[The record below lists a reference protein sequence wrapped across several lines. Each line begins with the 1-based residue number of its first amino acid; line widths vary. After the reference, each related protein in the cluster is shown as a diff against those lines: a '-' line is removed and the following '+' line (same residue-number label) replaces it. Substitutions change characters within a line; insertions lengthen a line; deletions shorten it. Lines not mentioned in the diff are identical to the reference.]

1 MLPKKCIFSRNK
13 LTALI
18 VVFGA
23 LSVSVPVQAC
33 GSDPYIGEI
42 CTFAFDFCPE
52 GFVEAD
58 GRLLAANANQAL
70 LSLLAN
76 RYGGDGITNFRVPDL
91 RNRAPTG
98 KGSSPDF
105 PNVIIPIG
113 TKYGALSTTLTIN
126 QMPTHTHT
134 AQFIPVTG
142 NQTVNIPAS
151 TGNLSV
157 NASLPVSTQVGTSTG
172 ILSAL
177 SSGQTGYLAGLAGKV
192 GVPAVTFTGPYT
204 TTQPAAGSMATLPAN
219 VTVSGTAATAATS
232 AAISTVTGGSVTVNA
247 AGGASSSNTVPTI
260 SPSLAITY
268 CIATQGLY
276 PVRQ

>member
-1 MLPKKCIFSRNK
+1 MLPKKCIFNRNK

-33 GSDPYIGEI
+33 GSDPYLGEI
-42 CTFAFDFCPE
+42 CTFAFDYCPE

-58 GRLLAANANQAL
+58 GRLLAVNANQAL

-76 RYGGDGITNFRVPDL
+76 RYGGDGITNFAVPDL

-98 KGSSPDF
+98 KGSSRDF
-105 PNVIIPIG
+105 PTIG
-113 TKYGALSTTLTIN
+113 TKYGALSATLTIN
-126 QMPTHTHT
+126 QMPAHAHA
-134 AQFIPVTG
+134 AQFTPVTG
-142 NQTVNIPAS
+142 NQTVNIPA
-151 TGNLSV
+151 TQGNLSV
-157 NASLPVSTQVGTSTG
+157 NAALPVSTQVGTTTG
-172 ILSAL
+172 ILSVL
-177 SSGQTGYLAGLAGKV
+177 NNGQTGYLAGLAGKV

-219 VTVSGTAATAATS
+219 VTVSGTASTAATS
-232 AAISTVTGGSVTVNA
+232 ATIAAVTGGTVNVSP
-247 AGGASSSNTVPTI
+247 AGGASPSNSVPTI

-276 PVRQ
+276 PARQ

>member
-1 MLPKKCIFSRNK
+1 MLPKKCIFNRNK

-33 GSDPYIGEI
+33 GSDPYLGEI
-42 CTFAFDFCPE
+42 CTFAFDYCPV
-52 GFVEAD
+52 GFVEAN
-58 GRLLAANANQAL
+58 GQILAAGANQAL
-70 LSLLAN
+70 YSLLGTSF
-76 RYGGDGITNFRVPDL
+76 GGTAGTNFAVPDL

-98 KGSSPDF
+98 KGSSRDF
-105 PNVIIPIG
+105 PTIG
-113 TKYGALSTTLTIN
+113 TKYGAISATLTIN
-126 QMPTHTHT
+126 QMPAHVHA
-134 AQFIPVTG
+134 AQFSPVKE

-157 NASLPVSTQVGTSTG
+157 NAALPISTQVGTSTG

-177 SSGQTGYLAGLAGKV
+177 SSGQTGYLAGLSGKA
-192 GVPAVTFTGPYT
+192 GVPTVTFTGPYT